1 MHKSLCG
8 LGAYP
13 SVRPRRL
20 RVDEATRSLVRE
32 NTLSVTDLIYP
43 VFVIEGTGR
52 RESIATMPGI
62 ERLTIDEVL
71 KDAEEWVDLG
81 ISALNLYPCIDPS
94 LKTNDGK
101 ESYNPNGLQQR
112 TIRAIKERFPQ
123 LKLLSD
129 VALDPFTSHGHD
141 GVIDDKGRV
150 LNDETLEILAKQAL
164 SHAEAGVDMVAPSDM
179 MDGRTRALRGALE
192 EAGYTDVGIVAYSA
206 KYASKYYG
214 PFRDAIGSSSSL
226 GKKDKRTYQMDPANI
241 EEALRE
247 AALDVAEG
255 ADIIM
260 VKPGMPYLDVV
271 RRIKDELRVPVFAW
285 QVSGEYAM
293 HMAAIQAGYLPE
305 DIILE
310 ALLAFKRAGA
320 SGIHTYFAVKAAR
333 MLHEGI

>member
-1 MHKSLCG
+1 MRQSLSG

-13 SVRPRRL
+13 LVRPRRL
-20 RVDEATRSLVRE
+20 RVDEATRTLVRE
-32 NTLSVTDLIYP
+32 NSLSVTDLVYP
-43 VFVIEGTGR
+43 VFIIEGTGK
-52 RESIATMPGI
+52 REAIKTMPGI
-62 ERLTIDEVL
+62 ERLSLDQVL
-71 KDAEEWVDLG
+71 KDAERWVDLG
-81 ISALNLYPCIDPS
+81 LSALNLYPCIDLA
-94 LKTNDGK
+94 LKRSDGR
-101 ESYNPNGLQQR
+101 ESYNPDGLQQR
-112 TIRAIKERFPQ
+112 AIRALKENFPQ

-129 VALDPFTSHGHD
+129 VALDPFTTHGHD
-141 GVIDDKGRV
+141 GVIDEKGRV
-150 LNDETLEILAKQAL
+150 LNDESLEILAKQAL

-179 MDGRTRALRGALE
+179 MDGRTRTLRLALE
-192 EAGYTDVGIVAYSA
+192 ESGFTDVGIVAYSA

-271 RRIKDELRVPVFAW
+271 RRIKDELNVPVFAW

-305 DIILE
+305 DTILE

-320 SGIHTYFAVKAAR
+320 SAIHTYFAVKVAE
-333 MLHEGI
+333 MLKHQ